1 MTRTTHFF
9 LASALACLVA
19 SVFLIQQVKLG
30 IPMSFVMSL
39 IVAGVISLGVPL
51 LATVAYAF
59 LRRGKAGKII
69 VFELTCLL
77 IAISIGL
84 ATF

>member
-9 LASALACLVA
+9 VASALVCLAA

-30 IPMSFVMSL
+30 IPMSFVSSM
-39 IVAGVISLGVPL
+39 IVAGIISIGVPL

-59 LRRGKAGKII
+59 IRRGKSGRIL

-77 IAISIGL
+77 TAVGIGL